1 MTNRQLDAIED
12 NVELAVPPLAVR
24 SKALPLQAAIK
35 RVVNIPSIN
44 SLIARLT
51 AEDAKTQR
59 AALGILKIIHV
70 ENILEIESSISVILW
85 LINSIS
91 V

>member
-1 MTNRQLDAIED
+1 
-12 NVELAVPPLAVR
+12 VR
-24 SKALPLQAAIK
+24 SKALLLQAAIK

-51 AEDAKTQR
+51 AEDAKTRR
-59 AALGILKIIHV
+59 ATPGILKIIHV
-70 ENILEIESSISVILW
+70 ENVLETESSISVILW